1 MELGTARRAPD
12 AGAVRKVIALELD
25 NFLRK
30 TRLRRLYFADSSVA
44 PPPLAY
50 ITHFSRLSV
59 PLEGSHAMDL
69 PVGGRSERIL
79 PARGHAVFVPGHA
92 WNRPDWADRVKVLT
106 FLFGAKQIGISLVTH
121 RGGDESK
128 AQAIKTSVASA
139 HDALSRNILNGLAAL
154 AGETPA
160 GPLPRLLAESLLHSC
175 LRLLRAPEGRKPRKA
190 MRTYETLCLYVQENF
205 QQELTRESVAQRL
218 EIAPAHV
225 SRLFRREGLMRF
237 NDYVN
242 LVRINRAKFIL
253 ANYRIP
259 LKEVAA
265 SCGYADVAYF
275 CRVFKRFA
283 KATPGQYRDRG
294 R

>member
-1 MELGTARRAPD
+1 MELSTAPRAPD
-12 AGAVRKVIALELD
+12 ASAMRQTIALELESY
-25 NFLRK
+25 LR
-30 TRLRRLYFADSSVA
+30 TARLRRLYFADSSVA

-50 ITHFSRLSV
+50 ITHFPRLSL

-79 PARGHAVFVPGHA
+79 PSRGHAVFVPGHA

-139 HDALSRNILNGLAAL
+139 HDALSRNILNALAL

-160 GPLPRLLAESLLHSC
+160 GLLPRLLTESLLHSC

-205 QQELTRESVAQRL
+205 QHELTRESVAQRF

-237 NDYVN
+237 SDYVN
-242 LVRINRAKFIL
+242 LVRMNRAKFIL

-265 SCGYADVAYF
+265 SCGYSDVAYF

-283 KATPGQYRDRG
+283 KATPGQYRDRE